1 MESAQD
7 YFGPPC
13 IQKVATFAEVTCT
26 FYEASRAKA
35 HGPAT
40 IFSSQAIKH
49 QMGRA
54 AYFRKRAKHVMT
66 RAYGHGSDEKASL

>member
-49 QMGRA
+49 QRA
-54 AYFRKRAKHVMT
+54 GQRTSESVQKRDDQSMRT
-66 RAYGHGSDEKASL
+66 RHR